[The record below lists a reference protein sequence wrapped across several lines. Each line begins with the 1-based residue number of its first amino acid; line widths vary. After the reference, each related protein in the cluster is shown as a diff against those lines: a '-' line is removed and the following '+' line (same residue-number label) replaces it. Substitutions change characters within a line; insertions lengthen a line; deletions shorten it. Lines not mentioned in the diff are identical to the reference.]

1 MRALAQHV
9 MDLQNVV
16 VILFCLCC
24 GSEDIFENG
33 SGWIWGKRT
42 ACFHALFWRS
52 GRVPAL
58 LMWSRSDL
66 MTITVVRFGSAAL
79 SRELLPILCLV
90 QKMFPIMFLLPL
102 SFSRQIIRYR
112 PSGGP
117 QAVLTGSYTNP
128 LSVHQPFSFISVSL
142 FLPLSL
148 FLSLSPSI
156 YIKMLRSRGE
166 LALELSLH
174 TTRFRFQISQDI
186 LCTHEFINTEF
197 EPCLP
202 SSIRVTS

>member
-1 MRALAQHV
+1 MGLKTSLRMVLDGFGLKGRLV
-9 MDLQNVV
+9 
-16 VILFCLCC
+16 
-24 GSEDIFENG
+24 
-33 SGWIWGKRT
+33 
-42 ACFHALFWRS
+42 FHALFRRS
-52 GRVPAL
+52 GRAPAS

-117 QAVLTGSYTNP
+117 QAVLIGSYANP
-128 LSVHQPFSFISVSL
+128 LSVHLPFSFVSVSL

-148 FLSLSPSI
+148 SCSLYPILSI
-156 YIKMLRSRGE
+156 
-166 LALELSLH
+166 
-174 TTRFRFQISQDI
+174 FR
-186 LCTHEFINTEF
+186 C
-197 EPCLP
+197 
-202 SSIRVTS
+202 